1 MVGLFNMKQNK
12 TYYGYK
18 PKEDNLSKLQ
28 RYLLSKNA
36 DKSANNALNEKVA
49 MLSSNKVLKNKRF

>member
-1 MVGLFNMKQNK
+1 MGDLNK

-18 PKEDNLSKLQ
+18 PKEDNLAKLQ

-36 DKSANNALNEKVA
+36 DKTQINSKSTKVA
-49 MLSSNKVLKNKRF
+49 NLSSNKVLKNKRF

>member
-1 MVGLFNMKQNK
+1 MGDLNK

-18 PKEDNLSKLQ
+18 PKEDNLAKLQ

-36 DKSANNALNEKVA
+36 NKTVKTQVNEKVA
-49 MLSSNKVLKNKRF
+49 KLSSNKVLQNKRF

>member
-1 MVGLFNMKQNK
+1 MGDLMGQKK

-28 RYLLSKNA
+28 RYLLTKNA
-36 DKSANNALNEKVA
+36 DKTVKTQINEKVA
-49 MLSSNKVLKNKRF
+49 KLSSNKVLQNKRF

>member
-1 MVGLFNMKQNK
+1 MEQKK

-36 DKSANNALNEKVA
+36 DKGANNALNEKVA